1 MRLSPNV
8 IGNSNDKIDFPPE
21 LILTNRQV
29 NLRKAFANSLST
41 DINLSKIQLFY
52 MMQSGGFFGRVLG
65 LLLKTGLPLM

>member
-41 DINLSKIQLFY
+41 DINLSKIQLF
-52 MMQSGGFFGRVLG
+52 
-65 LLLKTGLPLM
+65 